1 MKTIKEI
8 LMDQE
13 TKVIDVRSSWEYEAG
28 HIEGALNIPVDELP
42 HQLETLK
49 AFTGPIVV
57 YCQSGGRSSMAQQYL
72 MQQGFEEV
80 HNGGGIV
87 QMRILTL

>member
-8 LMDQE
+8 LTDQK
-13 TKVIDVRSSWEYEAG
+13 TTVIDVRSSWEFEAG
-28 HIEGALNIPVDELP
+28 NIPGAINIPVEELP
-42 HQLETLK
+42 HQLDTLR
-49 AFTGPIVV
+49 AFTGPLVV

-80 HNGGGIV
+80 HNGGGLA
-87 QMRILTL
+87 QMRLLTL